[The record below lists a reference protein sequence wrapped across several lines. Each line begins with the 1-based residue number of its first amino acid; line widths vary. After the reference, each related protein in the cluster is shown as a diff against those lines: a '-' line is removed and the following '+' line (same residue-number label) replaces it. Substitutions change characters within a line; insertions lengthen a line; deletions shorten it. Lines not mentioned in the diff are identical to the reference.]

1 MNKIPNM
8 YAGVPIDR
16 AAARRRD
23 GAWLGDA
30 LRSDAARM
38 VVLSDFRVPVTAA
51 TGTPRL
57 VSVHPSA
64 IDRPDPVFLGVWEGA
79 PVFAV
84 ELGAFASEAHPAFA
98 GRDVRFVELRE
109 VGPLMSAAEGGI
121 LAYARGI
128 LWWHA
133 RNGFCGV
140 CGSPTAVEDAG
151 FSRRC
156 VDPACGAQHFPRTD
170 PAIIVLIDDGE
181 GRVVLSRQRQWA
193 PRIHS
198 LIAGFVEP
206 GESLEDA
213 VAREV
218 MEEVGLE
225 ITGLRY
231 HSSQPWPFPTALM
244 FGFRARAVNRD
255 LTVDFGELE
264 RALWV
269 EREVLRNVGPDSE
282 IQYPTGDSVARR
294 MILEWLAEG

>member
-1 MNKIPNM
+1 M

-16 AAARRRD
+16 ASARRRD
-23 GAWLGDA
+23 DARLGEA

-38 VVLSDFRVPVTAA
+38 VVLSNFRVPVTTSVDA
-51 TGTPRL
+51 PRL
-57 VSVHPSA
+57 VTVHPSTIERHA
-64 IDRPDPVFLGVWEGA
+64 PVFLGVWEDA

-84 ELGAFASEAHPAFA
+84 EIGEIVPEEHPAFA
-98 GRDVRFVELRE
+98 ERDVRFVELRE
-109 VGPLMSAAEGGI
+109 VGPRMRADEGGI

-128 LWWHA
+128 LWWNA
-133 RNGFCGV
+133 RNGYCGV
-140 CGSPTAVEDAG
+140 CGSPTVVEEAG

-156 VDPACGAQHFPRTD
+156 VNPECGVQHFPRTD
-170 PAIIVLIDDGE
+170 PAVIVLIEDGA
-181 GRVVLSRQRQWA
+181 GNVVLSRQRQWA

-225 ITGLRY
+225 ITDLRY
-231 HSSQPWPFPTALM
+231 HSTQPWPFPTQLM

-264 RALWV
+264 EALWV